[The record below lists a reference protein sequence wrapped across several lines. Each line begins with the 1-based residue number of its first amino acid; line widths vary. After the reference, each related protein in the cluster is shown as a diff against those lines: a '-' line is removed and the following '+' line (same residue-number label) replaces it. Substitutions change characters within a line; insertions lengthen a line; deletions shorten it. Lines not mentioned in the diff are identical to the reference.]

1 MSREETKQA
10 HLVRSIATEVGRA
23 ALKNSMNSQKE
34 RYTENENRCTN
45 TENDVLIGT
54 LKDHEGISRA
64 IPLLLYS
71 MLTGTIN
78 SCIGGV
84 LN

>member
-64 IPLLLYS
+64 IARAYS